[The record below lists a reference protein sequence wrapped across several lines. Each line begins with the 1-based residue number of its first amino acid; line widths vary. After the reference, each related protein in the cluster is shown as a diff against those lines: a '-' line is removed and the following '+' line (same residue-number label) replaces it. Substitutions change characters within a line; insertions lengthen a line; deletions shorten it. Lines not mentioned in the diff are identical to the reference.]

1 MYIYVYICIY
11 MYIHVHIYMY
21 IHINI
26 YTYICMYIETG
37 LTTPPFFSNARR
49 GTKTMWGVVD
59 DSPVIIN

>member
-1 MYIYVYICIY
+1 